1 MFLNT
6 RLTSDLVQLRR
17 AGLGRKLTLPNGLD
31 FSSNDYL
38 GLANHPLL
46 RQLLVEALEKGLPVG
61 STGSRLLRGHQV
73 QHADLEDNLSAWT
86 GRSAHLLFGSGYD
99 ANMGVLA
106 TLIQSGDTVFS
117 DEKNHASLIDGIR
130 MTKAK
135 KVIFPHNDLAF
146 LAQAIESNPA
156 EAKWIVAESVYSM
169 DGDLCDVRSL
179 MNLAEQTGS
188 GLILDEAH
196 ATGLYGSRWAGL
208 SQDLDSSLVPVVVI
222 HTCGKAL
229 GCFGAIVSSSHLVRE
244 TLINRCRKF
253 IFSTATSP
261 ILPVLIQ
268 SALHILGREPDRLTR
283 LWDNIRYFSK
293 GLTALSIPAQP
304 ESPIFPVVLGSN
316 EAALAAAEA
325 IQAQGLDVRAVRYP

>member
-1 MFLNT
+1 M
-6 RLTSDLVQLRR
+6 
-17 AGLGRKLTLPNGLD
+17 
-31 FSSNDYL
+31 
-38 GLANHPLL
+38 
-46 RQLLVEALEKGLPVG
+46 
-61 STGSRLLRGHQV
+61 
-73 QHADLEDNLSAWT
+73 SA
-86 GRSAHLLFGSGYD
+86 A
-99 ANMGVLA
+99 
-106 TLIQSGDTVFS
+106 
-117 DEKNHASLIDGIR
+117 
-130 MTKAK
+130 
-135 KVIFPHNDLAF
+135 
-146 LAQAIESNPA
+146 
-156 EAKWIVAESVYSM
+156 
-169 DGDLCDVRSL
+169 

-325 IQAQGLDVRAVRYP
+325 IQAQGLDVRAVRYPTVPQGQARLRITLSASHSFSDLDQLMDVLSTVVHG